1 MTAQAQLL
9 ASLEKKFNPQ
19 AAHGM
24 DEIFQFELDDADN
37 YYLSICNS
45 SFQLIAGVH
54 PDPSVTLITNQ
65 LILRQL
71 FNGEISG
78 SQAFMSGSIKIEGSL
93 MLATKLKSL
102 FSKT

>member
-19 AAHGM
+19 AAQGM

-37 YYLSICNS
+37 YYLSVCNS
-45 SFQLIAGVH
+45 NFKLASGDH
-54 PDPSVTLITNQ
+54 PDPSVTFKTSQ
-65 LILRQL
+65 AILKQL
-71 FNGEISG
+71 FKSEISG